1 MNGLAYA
8 VIGYCEAGVDMVAAE
23 RNLQHGLSLAPQLVE
38 PHLWY
43 GQLLLDVGRIDA
55 AIGEGERAAALDPQ
69 SGPVYAFLAEA
80 SYLKGDFGRAMEL
93 AGHSQSLGVAD
104 MNQVL
109 SKVALAHGKVEES
122 ARLWSASDGIDLAVA
137 RLVSAGLVDAAKLA
151 AARAPLEAEVNRVP
165 WPARGW
171 SRLNMRLLLGDLEG
185 ALAALDEMER
195 RVGRQR
201 ALQGF
206 AAADLWDPQSQVRGH
221 YRDPRFQ
228 TLLARTG
235 LLYYY
240 RTTGIAP
247 DLCQFAGEA
256 LACSPRSWRAGPG

>member
-1 MNGLAYA
+1 
-8 VIGYCEAGVDMVAAE
+8 MVAAE
-23 RNLQHGLSLAPQLVE
+23 RNLQHGLSLSPQLVE
-38 PHLWY
+38 AHLWY

-55 AIGEGERAAALDPQ
+55 AIAEGERAAALDPL

-80 SYLKGDFGRAMEL
+80 RYLKGDFGRAMEL
-93 AGHSQSLGVAD
+93 AGRSQSLGVAD

-109 SKVALAHGKVEES
+109 SKVALAHGKVDES

-137 RLVSAGLVDAAKLA
+137 RLVSEGLVDEAKLA
-151 AARAPLEAEVNRVP
+151 AARAPLESEVNRVP

-171 SRLNMRLLLGDLEG
+171 SRLNMRLLLGDLDG
-185 ALAALDEMER
+185 ALAALDEMEL

-221 YRDPRFQ
+221 YGDPRFQ

-235 LLYYY
+235 LLNYY

-247 DLCQFAGEA
+247 DLCQFSGEA
-256 LACSPRSWRAGPG
+256 LACKPRSWRATPGKS